1 MRSRN
6 PSLTHFY
13 SPAGNEVELLRTL
26 DHPNVIKLIE
36 YFETSDGKIFL
47 ILEALSGGELYDRL
61 NMQPEGRFREAD
73 AVNLMVQMANA
84 VAYMHSEGIV
94 HRDLKLENF
103 LFRDKT
109 GMDLKIIDLGL
120 SHRCEQAN
128 RLFLASCWPHHPNAL
143 PLLGP
148 LSHPW
153 QTPMG
158 YISNQSLA
166 RLTISP
172 LRFLRWRKKAILRAT
187 LKK

>member
-1 MRSRN
+1 M
-6 PSLTHFY
+6 
-13 SPAGNEVELLRTL
+13 ELLRTL

-36 YFETSDGKIFL
+36 YFETGDGTIFL

-73 AVNLMVQMANA
+73 AVILMVQMANA

-120 SHRCEQAN
+120 RD
-128 RLFLASCWPHHPNAL
+128 
-143 PLLGP
+143 
-148 LSHPW
+148 
-153 QTPMG
+153 
-158 YISNQSLA
+158 
-166 RLTISP
+166 
-172 LRFLRWRKKAILRAT
+172 RKSVV
-187 LKK
+187 